1 MFSSLPGNVNKG
13 VSSFLTVELVAL
25 TLLRLSLKA
34 LHKESLSPSSAAAA
48 LPKMDVE
55 VEPNEKPVRLKRG
68 K

>member
-1 MFSSLPGNVNKG
+1 MNVNEG
-13 VSSFLTVELVAL
+13 LSSFLTVELVAL

-34 LHKESLSPSSAAAA
+34 LHKESLSPLLAAAV

-55 VEPNEKPVRLKRG
+55 VEPNAKPPRLKRG